1 MEKFYWSGNLF
12 FFYSTGRNCVS
23 IQKVWCSA
31 DNTIHMCHHTMYYMA
46 HKSYAYI
53 VLLTQLPPFTI
64 LTEVT

>member
-1 MEKFYWSGNLF
+1 
-12 FFYSTGRNCVS
+12 
-23 IQKVWCSA
+23 
-31 DNTIHMCHHTMYYMA
+31 MA